1 MYHPLWVQI
10 RNAFRK
16 VTEEGIS
23 LLLQENEK
31 MEKNL
36 QEQVQNLLMILAEL
50 DESGYLEFEQIEH
63 LNTRKNDLILEIK
76 KMIEGEK

>member
-1 MYHPLWVQI
+1 
-10 RNAFRK
+10 
-16 VTEEGIS
+16 
-23 LLLQENEK
+23 

-50 DESGYLEFEQIEH
+50 DESGYLEFEQIDH